1 MWAGCCVYID
11 RIPSLIQI
19 WYDVNLKMWFL
30 FLFLFFS
37 FCILYLVILP
47 EMSSAERGDGGRP
60 RAGDRGEDLQDWQ
73 HDWAQVRR
81 Q

>member
-1 MWAGCCVYID
+1 MGWLLCVYRSD
-11 RIPSLIQI
+11 PQSHPDLIRCESKNVI
-19 WYDVNLKMWFL
+19 SFSFFL
-30 FLFLFFS
+30 FL

-73 HDWAQVRR
+73 HD
-81 Q
+81 